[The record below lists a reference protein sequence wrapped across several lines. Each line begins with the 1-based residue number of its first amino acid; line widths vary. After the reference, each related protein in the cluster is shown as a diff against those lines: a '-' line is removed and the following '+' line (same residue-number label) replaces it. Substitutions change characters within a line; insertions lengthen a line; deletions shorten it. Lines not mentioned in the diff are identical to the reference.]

1 MSCNVMSSHEPIMN
15 YVLAVSLI
23 NVSNQ
28 TGHRC
33 CCCCCCLCCFIVI
46 VIAGRRPSFYR
57 RNSACMIQNIP
68 MAMASTEEPRE
79 RFLGRFGLLTTFPN
93 RIDPSPNSPAAA
105 TETAEV
111 AQAAVVAVTTTVVI
125 ISESGGI
132 RGRKQSV
139 ICGDTNDCHSERVCH
154 DMI

>member
-1 MSCNVMSSHEPIMN
+1 MCANKLVVI
-15 YVLAVSLI
+15 VVVVVAVAVVVVSLSLLSL
-23 NVSNQ
+23 V
-28 TGHRC
+28 
-33 CCCCCCLCCFIVI
+33 
-46 VIAGRRPSFYR
+46 GRRPSFYR